1 MMLFYGTLY
10 SNVDD
15 SVGLFA
21 GGVANTIVNISDSLA
36 PTGKVFYLYSFN
48 HRAETMHGDP
58 DLFKICRIPVHDI
71 RASVFLRHKRS
82 WLYQVTTELIFS
94 YRRMYARPSD
104 AIIFIKHL

>member
-36 PTGKVFYLYSFN
+36 PTGKVFYLYNFN
-48 HRAETMHGDP
+48 HRAETMHGDL
-58 DLFKICRIPVHDI
+58 DLATEHLLIISALVFFTGISASGYI
-71 RASVFLRHKRS
+71 RSPTSSF
-82 WLYQVTTELIFS
+82 FS
-94 YRRMYARPSD
+94 YRRLYARPSD